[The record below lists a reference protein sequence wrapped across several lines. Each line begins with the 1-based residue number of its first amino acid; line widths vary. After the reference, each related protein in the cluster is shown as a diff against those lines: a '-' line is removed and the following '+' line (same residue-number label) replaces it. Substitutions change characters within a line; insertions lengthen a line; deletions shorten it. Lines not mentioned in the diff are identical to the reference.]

1 MYYCPNCKKRF
12 RQYRRKCPI
21 CGGPCR
27 HSDGR
32 AIGMIVGIG
41 VAFVLLIG
49 LVVLLVNSGG
59 EPGTGGAS
67 SSPLI
72 STSASSETT
81 TSPSDS
87 TAPSTTV
94 PATTVPATTV
104 PATTVPAT
112 TVPATT
118 VPPTTVPPTTSSS
131 SGIGLYT
138 RAQLEALST
147 EKFGYGPGKTS
158 GGKRAPYA
166 VSDQQ
171 KYGQYGANF
180 IGPDARNIYLT
191 FDCGYEYTATDANGN
206 KYRVTE
212 KILDILKEKNVKG
225 VFFITMYYA
234 KSQPD
239 LVERMIAEGHTV
251 GNHSNNHPVMPDISI
266 DEMEEE
272 VMSLHN
278 YVLEHFGYKMTLFR
292 PPTGAF
298 SVQSLAVVQNLGYK
312 NVHWSFAYGDYDTE
326 NQPEVSAALQR
337 VTESAHN
344 GAIYLL
350 HAISETNAAI
360 LGDAIDYFRDNGYT
374 LTPFQ

>member
-27 HSDGR
+27 RNDNR
-32 AIGMIVGIG
+32 TIGMIVGIC

-49 LVVLLVNSGG
+49 LIVLLVNSGG
-59 EPGTGGAS
+59 KQGTGGES
-67 SSPLI
+67 SSASI

-87 TAPSTTV
+87 TAPATTV

-118 VPPTTVPPTTSSS
+118 SPS

-138 RAQLEALST
+138 RAELEALST
-147 EKFGYGPGKTS
+147 EKFGYGPGKAT
-158 GGKRAPYA
+158 GGNRAPYA
-166 VSDQQ
+166 VSEQK
-171 KYGQYGANF
+171 KYGQYGGNF
-180 IGPDARNIYLT
+180 IGPDDKNIYLT

-206 KYRVTE
+206 EYRVTE
-212 KILDILKEKNVKG
+212 KILDTLKEKDVKG

-239 LVERMIAEGHTV
+239 LVERMIDEGHTV

-312 NVHWSFAYGDYDTE
+312 NVHWSFAYADYDTD
-326 NQPEVSAALQR
+326 NQPKISAALQK
-337 VTESAHN
+337 VTDSAHN

-360 LGDAIDYFRDNGYT
+360 LADAIDYFRDNGYT
-374 LTPFQ
+374 LTLFQ